1 MTQNLFWELQIV
13 PKSRKHMV
21 GNYKKQYWRKQRS
34 LNLEKIF
41 FFFKFSQNFIF
52 CSPSTPKNSSRKFEF
67 GKDLTQNLFWEL
79 QIVPKSR
86 KHMVGNYKKQYWR
99 KQRSLNLEKIFF
111 FFKFSQ
117 NFIFCSQVHQRI
129 HLENL
134 NLAKIDPKLI
144 LRVANCSK
152 VQKTH
157 GWKLQKA
164 ILKKTALTK
173 SWKNFLFF

>member
-1 MTQNLFWELQIV
+1 M
-13 PKSRKHMV
+13 
-21 GNYKKQYWRKQRS
+21 
-34 LNLEKIF
+34 
-41 FFFKFSQNFIF
+41 
-52 CSPSTPKNSSRKFEF
+52 
-67 GKDLTQNLFWEL
+67 TQNLFWEL

-173 SWKNFLFF
+173 SWKNFLFFKFSQNFIFCSQVHQRIHLENLNLAKTWPKTYFESCKLFQSPENTWLEITKSNIEENSAH